1 MSNPSYAFIRYNIVD
16 ENDRIIE
23 ANTHGDL
30 IRQLENQH
38 APHRNPMQQPPDY
51 DTFIMQVEVLNLSA
65 EDVILFDIARHI
77 KNRVEHRYNPNAK
90 KLNMVSTNADD
101 TQWTRVVL
109 VPRLNIAGI
118 RNGTGDNKFSA
129 RSGVARIKSVVR
141 HITGGDFRHEE
152 AGKPEDMD
160 EAIKRLNL
168 TDFNFTVIPFNPHP
182 SNPGQ
187 KLHDLLEAS
196 SVGRLRGDAKPKGLT
211 MEVENDGLLDDV
223 IGMSQKG
230 YGQYGF
236 EGRTDSGAEIAYKKP
251 TMHQDK
257 QKNLAERRKP
267 MEMRAH
273 VQQGNASRRE
283 EENVVKAIVELYGP

>member
-1 MSNPSYAFIRYNIVD
+1 MSNPSYAFIRYSIVD
-16 ENDRIIE
+16 ENEQIME

-30 IRQLENQH
+30 IRQLEDQH
-38 APHRNPMQQPPDY
+38 VPHRNPTQQPPDY
-51 DTFIMQVEVLNLSA
+51 DTFIMQVEVLKLSD
-65 EDVILFDIARHI
+65 EDVVLFDIARHI
-77 KNRVEHRYNPNAK
+77 KNRVEHRYNPDAK
-90 KLNMVSTNADD
+90 KLDMVSTNADD

-118 RNGTGDNKFSA
+118 RNGAGDNKFSA
-129 RSGVARIKSVVR
+129 RQGVTRIKSVVR
-141 HITGGDFRHEE
+141 HVIGGDFRHED

-168 TDFNFTVIPFNPHP
+168 TDFNFTVVPFNPHP

-196 SVGRLRGDAKPKGLT
+196 GVGRLRGDAKPKGLA
-211 MEVENDGLLDDV
+211 MEVEKDGLLDDV
-223 IGMSQKG
+223 IGLSQNG
-230 YGQYGF
+230 YGQFGF
-236 EGRTDSGAEIAYKKP
+236 EGRTESGAEIAYKKP
-251 TMHQDK
+251 TMHQDR

-273 VQQGNASRRE
+273 VQQGSASRRE